1 MEQTDHPAKGASPS
15 QGLTAHHVTL
25 GLRALGL
32 SSGDLVL
39 VHSSLSSLGYVE
51 GGAEA
56 VIDALLAAVA
66 PDGTALVP
74 TLTGSET
81 LDADHPPVY
90 DPDETP
96 CWTGLIPET
105 FRRRPDAVR
114 SLHPTHSVAAIGARA
129 RELTA
134 GHEHS
139 LTPCGPDS
147 PYGRIAQA
155 GGYILLL
162 GVGHEVNTTFH
173 LVEEI
178 VGVPYHM
185 QPGLVAAQVIER
197 GVARTIHLMLHRYG
211 SPRAFSRLEPA
222 LCERDIQRDG
232 QIGAAHVRLVQAGR
246 MVDLACQALRQDA
259 TILLDPTGL
268 RDP

>member
-1 MEQTDHPAKGASPS
+1 MTFNNNLAKVSEPS
-15 QGLTAHHVTL
+15 QGLQLDDLLRGLRDL
-25 GLRALGL
+25 GLAP
-32 SSGDLVL
+32 GDAVL

-51 GGAEA
+51 GGADA
-56 VIDALLAAVA
+56 VIDALLGAVG
-66 PDGTALVP
+66 PDGTVLVP
-74 TLTGSET
+74 TLTGSQG

-90 DPDETP
+90 GPHATP
-96 CWTGLIPET
+96 CWTGRIPET
-105 FRRRPDAVR
+105 FRQRPDAVR

-129 RELTA
+129 HELTA

-147 PYGRIAQA
+147 PYGRLARS

-185 QPGLVAAQVIER
+185 QPGLVAAQVIE
-197 GVARTIHLMLHRYG
+197 GDNMRTIHLMIHRYG
-211 SPRAFSRLEPA
+211 APREFSRLEPA
-222 LCERDIQRDG
+222 LCEREIQRDG
-232 QIGAAHVRLVQAGR
+232 RVGQAHARLIDAGR
-246 MVDLACQALRQDA
+246 MVELACQALRQDPS
-259 TILLDPTGL
+259 ILLAAGP
-268 RDP
+268 